1 MSPNPVVVRRETAFR
16 ILTSAFSQGG
26 STILVDGYSGMGK
39 TYFLRELA
47 DQARR
52 HGDWAVTFVS
62 ADRIERGEPYSFIER
77 FLAAGIAPEWDFDT
91 EGQKQPLAV
100 ARTCV
105 RYLLGHENQNHEG
118 HLIIIDDAQW
128 IDEESTR
135 VLRHMIPRV
144 NRRNVVIACSARTPH
159 ASLSLGQF
167 LAEAATASPLDYHIK
182 LDPLA
187 EHEIRALALGRF
199 GMMISP
205 QNAAELRK
213 VTGGSFLGVDSIF
226 NQVTRE
232 EIEQLH
238 RTWDFPIRN
247 IEMQSPLLGSFR
259 ELAPEAQAVAQIV
272 CLAEHELTPETLLA
286 ATHELGI
293 PNAIHEA
300 MQADVIIESD
310 FGRSIVPKHDLVASA
325 VRRTVEPAFAR
336 QVYRALAELTTG
348 FRSVRH
354 MLKGAETWNSTLHQ
368 RLQEYVEEATKLR
381 QFNNTIEALR
391 MGLELAQ
398 DPTVRQQL
406 ITDLVLISI
415 RTKCGSQCVD
425 LLPEL
430 ETFPHSMLR
439 ESLVLMLRVYLFDE
453 QYPEHRV
460 EAVLRTPSRTPDEI
474 ALQGFLLFTLIM
486 VLMRSDDR
494 SRVLHLIPIAK
505 RFFAKG
511 PQQPDQ
517 LHDPRLA
524 WMVAPRE
531 YILLL
536 ECLEVIQWNLD
547 GHVDEVKNTFPA
559 LIQQAYALPD
569 IGTKIDCL
577 TTLAAV
583 AMITGKIELGH
594 DLVSVAVELLDRGTL
609 DAWSS
614 ATPRIIQ
621 AHSLLLLGQY
631 KKATEALDECE
642 EMSHDAFDL
651 ESRLTGAALR
661 ATVLSITAES
671 DPDVYVAQAKRIWDF
686 RWEHYGRDLS
696 IMAKLEIART
706 QGDDQLIIDLTSQ
719 PKVQKIV
726 TTLRGFL
733 TYRAH
738 ALLSL
743 RRYDEARE
751 LIDELDQRRG
761 TSWHEHC
768 GTLEWLQAR
777 FAAATNR
784 PNEARHLFKTAVK
797 DQSYP
802 LPWALTCLDYGAFLM
817 TQDDFSQAEVVLRKA
832 VAKLE
837 QLEAKA
843 YLAFAQEQLKT
854 AVKRSHQAQAD
865 FLTGM
870 TERER
875 EVAALLAEGHSNR
888 SIAERLVVSQSTARF
903 HVSNIL
909 RKLQLTSRAEVA
921 KLFHQVLRS
930 NGSHAPTVK

>member
-1 MSPNPVVVRRETAFR
+1 MSPNPVVVRRETASH

-26 STILVDGYSGMGK
+26 STILVDGYSRMGK

-47 DQARR
+47 DQARQ
-52 HGDWAVTFVS
+52 HDGWTVTFVS
-62 ADRIERGEPYSFIER
+62 ADRIERAEPYSFIER
-77 FLAAGIAPEWDFDT
+77 FLAAGIAPEWDFDA

-100 ARTCV
+100 ARACV
-105 RYLLGHENQNHEG
+105 RYLLGHPNQNHEG

-135 VLRHMIPRV
+135 VLLHMIPRV

-159 ASLSLGQF
+159 AALSLGQF

-187 EHEIRALALGRF
+187 EHEIRALAMGRF

-259 ELAPEAQAVAQIV
+259 ELASEAQAIAQIV
-272 CLAEHELTPETLLA
+272 CLAEHKLTPETLLA

-310 FGRSIVPKHDLVASA
+310 FGRSIVPKHDLIASA

-354 MLKGAETWNSTLHQ
+354 MLKGAETWNGTLHR
-368 RLQEYVEEATKLR
+368 RLQEYVEAAIKLR
-381 QFNNTIEALR
+381 QFHNAIEALR
-391 MGLELAQ
+391 VGLELAQ

-406 ITDLVLISI
+406 ITDLALISI
-415 RTKCGSQCVD
+415 RTKSGSQCVD

-439 ESLVLMLRVYLFDE
+439 ESLVLMLRVYLLDE

-460 EAVLRTPSRTPDEI
+460 EAVLRTPTRTPDEI

-494 SRVLHLIPIAK
+494 NRVLHLIPIAK

-511 PQQPDQ
+511 PQRPDQ
-517 LHDPRLA
+517 LHDPRLS

-531 YILLL
+531 YILML
-536 ECLEVIQWNLD
+536 ECVEVIQWNLN
-547 GHVDEVKNTFPA
+547 GRVDDVKNTFPV
-559 LIQQAYALPD
+559 LVKQAYALPD

-577 TTLAAV
+577 TSLAGV
-583 AMITGKIELGH
+583 AMITGEVRLGH
-594 DLVSVAVELLDRGTL
+594 DLVSVAVELLDRGTI

-614 ATPRIIQ
+614 ATPRIIL

-631 KKATEALDECE
+631 QKAAEALDTYE
-642 EMSHDAFDL
+642 EMSHETFDL

-661 ATVLSITAES
+661 AALLSITAEP

-706 QGDDQLIIDLTSQ
+706 QGDDQLIFDLTSQ
-719 PKVQKIV
+719 PRVQEIV
-726 TTLRGFL
+726 ATQRGFL

-738 ALLSL
+738 ALLNL

-751 LIDELDQRRG
+751 LIDELEQRRG

-777 FAAATNR
+777 LAAVTNR
-784 PNEARHLFKTAVK
+784 PRDARRLFKAATK
-797 DQSYP
+797 DQTYP

-817 TQDDFSQAEVVLRKA
+817 TQDEFSQAEVVLRKA
-832 VAKLE
+832 VNKIE
-837 QLEAKA
+837 QLKAKA
-843 YLAFAQEQLKT
+843 YLAFAEGQLDA
-854 AVKRSHQAQAD
+854 AVKRNRQAQSD
-865 FLTGM
+865 FLTDM

-875 EVAALLAEGHSNR
+875 EVAALVADGHSNR

-921 KLFHQVLRS
+921 KVFHPS
-930 NGSHAPTVK
+930 APANGGRVPSSK